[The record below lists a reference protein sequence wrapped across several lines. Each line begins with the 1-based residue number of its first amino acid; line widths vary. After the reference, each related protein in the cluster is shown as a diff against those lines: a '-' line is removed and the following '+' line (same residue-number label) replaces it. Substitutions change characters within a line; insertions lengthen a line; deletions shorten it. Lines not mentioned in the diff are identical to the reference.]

1 MRITLAVS
9 AAALAAVAATA
20 GPVQAK
26 HADSQKA
33 GDSATSSSCSAYQQ
47 GPDGSW
53 IQLPCRESG
62 EHGESQ
68 TQHKP
73 PSQGSE
79 PEAR

>member
-9 AAALAAVAATA
+9 TIALAVAAMTA

-26 HADSQKA
+26 HAETQKS
-33 GDSATSSSCSAYQQ
+33 DESPTSSCSAYQQ
-47 GPDGSW
+47 APDGSW
-53 IQLPCRESG
+53 IQLPCKESG
-62 EHGESQ
+62 ERGQSQ

-73 PSQGSE
+73 GAQESE